1 LHPPWRCGAF
11 GDKGPEEQAKII
23 EDNKLCPFYLPH
35 GRSEVYYSK
44 LHKTKPECTE
54 AECKGQHIQWLH
66 ELLKDM
72 TQVKAESD
80 VILGQEGRRT
90 PDDAWMEE
98 EEEEEEEEVHFVN
111 IVQEEEMDSDE
122 ELATEIAKTEEAID
136 DCYRRRAKRAKIAL
150 GRLESGPLKEEER
163 DKLSERLGDGEGVS
177 VKRRKEIEKCS

>member
-1 LHPPWRCGAF
+1 
-11 GDKGPEEQAKII
+11 
-23 EDNKLCPFYLPH
+23 
-35 GRSEVYYSK
+35 
-44 LHKTKPECTE
+44 
-54 AECKGQHIQWLH
+54 
-66 ELLKDM
+66 M

-80 VILGQEGRRT
+80 VIQGQEGRRT

-98 EEEEEEEEVHFVN
+98 EEEEEVHFVN
-111 IVQEEEMDSDE
+111 IVRKEEMDSDE

-136 DCYRRRAKRAKIAL
+136 DCYRRRAKRAKIEL